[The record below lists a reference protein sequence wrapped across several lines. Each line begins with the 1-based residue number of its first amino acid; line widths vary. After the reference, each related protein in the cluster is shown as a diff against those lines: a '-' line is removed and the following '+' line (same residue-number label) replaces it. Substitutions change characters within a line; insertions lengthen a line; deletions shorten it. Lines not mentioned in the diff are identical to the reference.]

1 MAGLPILVIGAG
13 GQLARALG
21 RLKRIDG
28 HPIVCRGRPDADVT
42 DPSALQRVFNACA
55 PAAVVNAAGYTA
67 VDEAQREASSTFA
80 VNAEGPEHLARLC
93 RDRQI
98 PFVHVS
104 TDYVF
109 DGTGQTPYRETDE
122 IAPLGVYGASKA
134 GGEAAIRRTHARHVI
149 LRTAWLY
156 GRDGQNF
163 LNAMQRLGAER
174 DELSIVDDQHGSPTW
189 TGDVAAAIA
198 TILRRLLTNPS
209 ENLWGTYHLT
219 SRGETTWLG
228 FAAEI
233 FRLRAAA
240 GHRIPHLKAITTQEY
255 AAPAPRPAYSVL
267 DTRKIEAAFG
277 ICLPPWQASLA
288 RCLADGLSNDRAA
301 TAQDKVA

>member
-13 GQLARALG
+13 GQLARAVG

-28 HPIVCRGRPDADVT
+28 HPIVCRGRPHADVT
-42 DPSALQRVFNACA
+42 DPLALQRLFSACA

-67 VDEAQREASSTFA
+67 VDEAQRAASSAFA
-80 VNAEGPEHLARLC
+80 INAEGPEHLARLC

-134 GGEAAIRRTHARHVI
+134 AGEAAIRRVYPRHVI

-156 GRDGQNF
+156 SRDGHNF
-163 LNAMQRLGAER
+163 LNTMLRLGAER
-174 DELSIVDDQHGSPTW
+174 AQISVVDDQHGSPTW
-189 TGDVAAAIA
+189 TADVAAAIA
-198 TILRRLLTNPS
+198 TILRRLLTNTDDD
-209 ENLWGTYHLT
+209 LWGTYHLT

-240 GHRIPHLKAITTQEY
+240 GQKTPKLKAIATEEF

-267 DTRKIEAAFG
+267 DTGKIEAAFG
-277 ICLPPWQASLA
+277 IRPPPWQASLA
-288 RCLADGLSNDRAA
+288 RCLADGRAA